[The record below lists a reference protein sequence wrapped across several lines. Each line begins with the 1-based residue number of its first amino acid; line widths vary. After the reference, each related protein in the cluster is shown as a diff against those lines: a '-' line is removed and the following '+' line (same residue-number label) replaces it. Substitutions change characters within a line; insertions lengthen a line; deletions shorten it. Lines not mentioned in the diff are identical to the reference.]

1 MGNWYSKSAICKRFL
16 YLNQFFR
23 KKPEIVSGKN
33 SFFVITLLV
42 LPIEFVLTLAFKRT
56 VLYGNVELSFAKLK
70 YGTPVFKK
78 SFSFSENLFLIQGIG
93 NMPFS

>member
-1 MGNWYSKSAICKRFL
+1 MIG
-16 YLNQFFR
+16 
-23 KKPEIVSGKN
+23 
-33 SFFVITLLV
+33 LLV

-56 VLYGNVELSFAKLK
+56 VLYGNVTKLK

-78 SFSFSENLFLIQGIG
+78 SFSFSENLFLIQGIE